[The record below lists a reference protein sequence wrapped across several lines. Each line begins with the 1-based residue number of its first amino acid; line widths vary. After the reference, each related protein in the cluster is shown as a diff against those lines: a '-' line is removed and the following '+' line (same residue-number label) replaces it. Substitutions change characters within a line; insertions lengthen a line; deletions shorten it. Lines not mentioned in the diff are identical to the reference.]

1 MKFLIKIQFYNNS
14 VPIAIGEFTI
24 EAENK
29 RKAILKLAR
38 ELKSKGYAKNDVGFI
53 SAEKL

>member
-1 MKFLIKIQFYNNS
+1 MKHLIKVQFYNNS
-14 VPIAIGEFTI
+14 VPIAVGEFTM

-38 ELKSKGYAKNDVGFI
+38 ELKSKGYSKNDVGFI
-53 SAEKL
+53 SVEKL